1 MAIIF
6 LSCLTFS
13 ALVILSLS
21 MTKHHQ
27 QIRNKK
33 LEKHLTSPIRRTG
46 WILMTLVII
55 MAIYILGFGVGLAIF
70 FNALAVVA
78 FIHVWLLSYA
88 PKYLVPLAII
98 MPIISGISWAT
109 N

>member
-1 MAIIF
+1 MDIIF

-13 ALVILSLS
+13 ALVVLSLS
-21 MTKHHQ
+21 MTKHHAE
-27 QIRNKK
+27 IRHKK
-33 LEKHLTSPIRRTG
+33 LEKHLAQPIRRTG
-46 WILMTLVII
+46 WALISLSII
-55 MAIYILGFGVGLAIF
+55 IAIYVLGFGVGLAIF

-88 PKYLVPLAII
+88 PKYLIPLAII
-98 MPIISGISWAT
+98 MPIVSGISWMA